1 MICWQF
7 TILNIS
13 YNFKQSFVESL
24 PGGVAAEEDDNDAE
38 KNDWQVDLF
47 TLTASWTES
56 LEKNRIYLLIL
67 ACQVSTGLVDDSIK
81 IIKQMLKRFCNQNPL
96 WTTNEFRVGVFW
108 LS

>member
-38 KNDWQVDLF
+38 KND
-47 TLTASWTES
+47 
-56 LEKNRIYLLIL
+56 
-67 ACQVSTGLVDDSIK
+67 
-81 IIKQMLKRFCNQNPL
+81 
-96 WTTNEFRVGVFW
+96 
-108 LS
+108 